1 MACTDKTSIRQMIL
15 FLQYLITHTLFVSS
29 PQGPTHTSVKV
40 NQWTSETRYTLGDTA
55 ILHCNITSDQEV
67 IENCEMHWVIM
78 DINNKNRTID
88 VLKTELYKQRVNIE
102 SIEST
107 TSMTLRNLTLHDRDM
122 PNCTAECYFDG
133 QYKRYF
139 GMGSVQIFEE
149 MEVKGMYYCIS
160 YDVVYLYVVRILQKM
175 ISLLF
180 SLSPE
185 VTQDKTTVAPSG
197 KSL

>member
-1 MACTDKTSIRQMIL
+1 MCWNHIQQRNDTIRSPMFRA
-15 FLQYLITHTLFVSS
+15 FLLLLLA
-29 PQGPTHTSVKV
+29 GPAHTSVKV

-149 MEVKGMYYCIS
+149 MEVK
-160 YDVVYLYVVRILQKM
+160 
-175 ISLLF
+175 
-180 SLSPE
+180 E
-185 VTQDKTTVAPSG
+185 VTQDKTTVAPSE
-197 KSL
+197 L